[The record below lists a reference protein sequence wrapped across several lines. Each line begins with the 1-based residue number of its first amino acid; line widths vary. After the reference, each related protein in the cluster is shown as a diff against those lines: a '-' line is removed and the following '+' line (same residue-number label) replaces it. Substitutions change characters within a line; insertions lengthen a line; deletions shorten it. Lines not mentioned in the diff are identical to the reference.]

1 MIAWLA
7 SKNADT
13 SGKVPDLRYQIK
25 KLLEMDPHF
34 KMDEILKERN
44 VTVVRLP
51 PYHCEVRRLRKRNIL
66 QIQKKLFFS
75 STPLS

>member
-1 MIAWLA
+1 MIEWLA

-13 SGKVPDLRYQIK
+13 SGKVPDLRYRIK
-25 KLLEMDPHF
+25 KLLETDPHF

-51 PYHCEVRRLRKRNIL
+51 PYHCEVRIFFIRNYL
-66 QIQKKLFFS
+66 ENGEKLYY
-75 STPLS
+75 